1 MQDRE
6 SDFTTLNIELEILQ
20 NKITGLL
27 IDENIE
33 QMTEKILKIVNNC
46 ENIENMDKIKRM
58 LDIEVPIGDCPEK
71 VDIKHFLM
79 QDISEFQRKLCL
91 WNGKSFPP
99 ENEIDVVSALSI
111 FNPAEFPDHK
121 DHDEEKFE

>member
-91 WNGKSFPP
+91 
-99 ENEIDVVSALSI
+99 
-111 FNPAEFPDHK
+111 
-121 DHDEEKFE
+121 